1 MPQVTP
7 TYNTTVAIKWLFPM
21 ADPAS
26 VVVAGESGQRA
37 LPLPLLSRQ
46 AYSGCPF
53 LKQPEHTVFPRIVPA
68 DTINLSHWNNA
79 DTI

>member
-37 LPLPLLSRQ
+37 LPANLAFALAFETSILWVPLLET
-46 AYSGCPF
+46 A
-53 LKQPEHTVFPRIVPA
+53 
-68 DTINLSHWNNA
+68 
-79 DTI
+79 